1 MLKNMSLRMKLVGSF
16 LVLGVMVLVVGV
28 MGYNGA
34 QELGRGID
42 EIGVVRLPSVASLLT
57 IDEAQAAVGAAENVL
72 LVKNLDEAR
81 RQAAYQRFTD
91 AKKRADDGWKIYEP
105 LPQTTEEAAT
115 WKEFVP
121 AWNKWWQDH
130 ETYVAMTRDYWK
142 APSEEL
148 YDKMSKQALVDNGV
162 SFAAAEELLGKLV
175 DINNQVAA
183 EEVKVAETNVRA
195 VKTAAI
201 VGIAVGFGLS
211 VLLGLVLSAAIT
223 QPLKDV
229 FKGLTSFST
238 QELQETGGTLKST
251 AEQIASGSGQV
262 SASSQSLA
270 QGANEQASSLEETSA
285 SMEEMASMTKQ
296 NAENANKADSLM
308 RESRQHVNN
317 GVDAMKRMAAA
328 IDKIKNSSAETAKII
343 KTIDEIAF
351 QTNLLALNAAVE
363 AARAG
368 EAGKGFAV
376 VAEEVRNL
384 ARRSAE
390 AAKNTADLIEGS
402 TKNAEAGVAVTHE
415 AANALEAIQ
424 GSAER
429 VATLVAEIAA
439 ASKEQT
445 QGIDQVNTAVAE
457 MNKVVQQN
465 AANSEESASA
475 AEQMNAMAEQLM
487 AIMGSTGRNGGN
499 GHNGHGAATVRNGAR
514 SMGSAQYGHNGH
526 NGHNGAQRAAAGVRG
541 KVAPAARC
549 EPVVA
554 QTLRADEVIPLDE
567 VELKQF

>member
-201 VGIAVGFGLS
+201 VGITVQ
-211 VLLGLVLSAAIT
+211 LLAIT
-223 QPLKDV
+223 
-229 FKGLTSFST
+229 
-238 QELQETGGTLKST
+238 LQH
-251 AEQIASGSGQV
+251 
-262 SASSQSLA
+262 LA
-270 QGANEQASSLEETSA
+270 
-285 SMEEMASMTKQ
+285 
-296 NAENANKADSLM
+296 
-308 RESRQHVNN
+308 
-317 GVDAMKRMAAA
+317 
-328 IDKIKNSSAETAKII
+328 
-343 KTIDEIAF
+343 DEIDDVIRFVLIGEIQRLQHRVMLDLTFADVIE
-351 QTNLLALNAAVE
+351 LAL
-363 AARAG
+363 
-368 EAGKGFAV
+368 
-376 VAEEVRNL
+376 
-384 ARRSAE
+384 
-390 AAKNTADLIEGS
+390 
-402 TKNAEAGVAVTHE
+402 
-415 AANALEAIQ
+415 
-424 GSAER
+424 R
-429 VATLVAEIAA
+429 V
-439 ASKEQT
+439 
-445 QGIDQVNTAVAE
+445 
-457 MNKVVQQN
+457 
-465 AANSEESASA
+465 
-475 AEQMNAMAEQLM
+475 
-487 AIMGSTGRNGGN
+487 
-499 GHNGHGAATVRNGAR
+499 HGAGF
-514 SMGSAQYGHNGH
+514 
-526 NGHNGAQRAAAGVRG
+526 
-541 KVAPAARC
+541 
-549 EPVVA
+549 E
-554 QTLRADEVIPLDE
+554 IP
-567 VELKQF
+567 